1 MLSHVTG
8 ATSPAKI
15 DLTIGQALD
24 EAARKWP
31 DKLALADHGQ
41 NKRFTWA
48 QLLEASDNLAAGFL
62 AMGLK
67 PGERIGIWSL
77 NRYEWA
83 LTQFAAAKAG
93 LVLVT
98 INPAYRASE
107 LEFSLAKVECA
118 ALILAPAFK
127 TSDYIGMVQAL
138 VPEMADAI
146 DGRIVSERLPALRHV
161 VQLGGDAA
169 QGAMAFAAVER
180 LGEAADPTILR
191 AVEAGLKPDDV
202 INIQYTS
209 GTTGSPKG
217 VMLSHANILNNGYF
231 CGEAIE
237 LTADDKICIA
247 VPLYHCFGM
256 VIGNLACLTHGA
268 AMVFVGEGFDPVATL
283 EVVEREKCTAL
294 FGVPTMFIAELEHDD
309 FAKFDLSSLRTGV
322 MAGSPCPMEIM
333 RQVTERMHM
342 HELTICYGMTETSPV
357 SFQSSTQDKLEM
369 RVSTVG
375 RIHPH
380 IEVKI
385 IDKDGTIVPR
395 GVAGE
400 LCTKG
405 YSVMLGYWNDVEQT
419 DQVIDADGWMHS
431 GDIATIDEQG
441 FCKIVGRIK
450 DLVIRGGENLYPRE
464 IEEYLYKHEAIR
476 DVQVFG
482 VPDKKYVEALA
493 VWVILHPDAVLTA
506 EGLRDFCNGQIA
518 HQKIPT
524 HVKFV
529 SEFPMTVT
537 GKIQK
542 YLMREA
548 MIAELGLDVID
559 TA

>member
-1 MLSHVTG
+1 MLSHVRG
-8 ATSPAKI
+8 ATNPAKI

-24 EAARKWP
+24 EAAKKWP
-31 DKLALADHGQ
+31 DELALADHGQ

-48 QLLEASDNLAAGFL
+48 QLLAASDDLAAGFL

-98 INPAYRASE
+98 INPAYRLSE
-107 LEFSLAKVECA
+107 LEYSLAMVECV
-118 ALILAPAFK
+118 ALILAPSFK
-127 TSDYIGMVQAL
+127 TSDYIGMMQTL
-138 VPEMADAI
+138 VPEMADAA
-146 DGRIVSERLPALRHV
+146 GRRIKSARLPALRHV
-161 VQLGGDAA
+161 VQLGGEAA
-169 QGAMAFAAVER
+169 QGAMAFAAVEQ
-180 LGEAADPTILR
+180 LGKAANPEILKT
-191 AVEAGLKPDDV
+191 VEANLTADDV

-231 CGEAIE
+231 CGEAIG
-237 LTADDKICIA
+237 LTPQDKICIA

-268 AMVFVGEGFDPVATL
+268 AMVYVGEGFDPIATL
-283 EVVEREKCTAL
+283 KTVAEEKCTAL
-294 FGVPTMFIAELEHDD
+294 FGVPTMFIAELEHPD
-309 FAKFDLSSLRTGV
+309 FADCDLSSLRTGV

-333 RQVTERMHM
+333 QQVAGRMNM
-342 HELTICYGMTETSPV
+342 HEVTICYGMTETSPV
-357 SFQSSTQDKLEM
+357 SFQSSTKDPLEM

-385 IDKDGTIVPR
+385 IDEHGEIVPR

-405 YSVMLGYWNDVEQT
+405 YSVMLGYWNDAEQT
-419 DQVIDADGWMHS
+419 GQMIDADGWMHT

-464 IEEYLYKHEAIR
+464 IEEYLYKHQAIR

-482 VPDKKYVEALA
+482 VPDPKYVEALA
-493 VWVILHPDAVLTA
+493 VWVILHPDMSLTA
-506 EGLRDFCNGQIA
+506 EGLRDFCQGQIA

-529 SEFPMTVT
+529 NEFPMTVT

-548 MIAELGLDVID
+548 MINELGLDIID

>member
-1 MLSHVTG
+1 MRSHVIG
-8 ATSPAKI
+8 ATTPAKI
-15 DLTIGQALD
+15 NLTIGQALND
-24 EAARKWP
+24 AAKMWP
-31 DKLALADHGQ
+31 NKPALIDCAQDIRFNWAELLSRSNALA
-41 NKRFTWA
+41 
-48 QLLEASDNLAAGFL
+48 SGFL
-62 AMGLK
+62 ALGLK
-67 PGERIGIWSL
+67 PGDRIGIWSL
-77 NRYEWA
+77 NRYEWV

-98 INPAYRASE
+98 INPAYRLSE
-107 LEFSLAKVECA
+107 LEFSLAKVKCA
-118 ALILAPAFK
+118 ALIIAPQFK
-127 TSDYIGMVQAL
+127 TSDYIGMVQTL
-138 VPEMADAI
+138 VPEMSNAVEGYI
-146 DGRIVSERLPALRHV
+146 TSERLHALRYV
-161 VQLGGDAA
+161 IQLGDEVAN
-169 QGAMAFAAVER
+169 GALAFATIEQ
-180 LGEAADPTILR
+180 LGKTANPKILE
-191 AVEAGLKPDDV
+191 AVEAGLTPDDI

-237 LTADDKICIA
+237 LTSEDRICIA

-256 VIGNLACLTHGA
+256 VIGNLACVTHGST
-268 AMVFVGEGFDPVATL
+268 MVLVGEGFDPVATL
-283 EVVEREKCTAL
+283 KAVADEKCTAL
-294 FGVPTMFIAELEHDD
+294 YGVPTMFIAELEHDD
-309 FAKFDLSSLRTGV
+309 FATFDLSSLRTGV

-333 RQVTERMHM
+333 KQVAERMNM
-342 HELTICYGMTETSPV
+342 HDVTICYGMTETSPV
-357 SFQSSTQDKLEM
+357 SFQSSAKDSLEM

-380 IEVKI
+380 VEVKI
-385 IDKDGTIVPR
+385 IDNEGQTVPR

-405 YSVMLGYWNDVEQT
+405 YSVMRGYWDEAEQT
-419 DQVIDADGWMHS
+419 AQVIDADDWLHT

-441 FCKIVGRIK
+441 YCKIVGRIK

-464 IEEYLYKHEAIR
+464 IEEYLYQHGAIR

-493 VWVILHPDAVLTA
+493 VWVILHQDATLTA
-506 EGLRDFCNGQIA
+506 EELQDFCRGQIA

-524 HVKFV
+524 YIKFV
-529 SEFPMTVT
+529 QEFPMTVT

-542 YLMREA
+542 FIMRDA
-548 MIAELGLDVID
+548 MIEELGLVAVA

>member
-1 MLSHVTG
+1 MNMNSHVIG
-8 ATSPAKI
+8 AKTPAKI
-15 DLTIGQALD
+15 GLTIGQALD
-24 EAARKWP
+24 EAAKNWP
-31 DKLALADHGQ
+31 TQPALIDCAQNIRFNWAELLQRSNQLA
-41 NKRFTWA
+41 
-48 QLLEASDNLAAGFL
+48 SGFL
-62 AMGLK
+62 ALGLK

-98 INPAYRASE
+98 INPAYRLSE
-107 LEFSLAKVECA
+107 LEFSLAKVKCA
-118 ALILAPAFK
+118 ALILAPKFK
-127 TSDYIGMVQAL
+127 TSDYIGMVQTL
-138 VPEMADAI
+138 IPEMADAI
-146 DGRIVSERLPALRHV
+146 DGKITSPRLPALRHMI
-161 VQLGGDAA
+161 QLGGEAA
-169 QGAMAFAAVER
+169 QGAIAFAAIEQR
-180 LGEAADPTILR
+180 GKTADPQTLK
-191 AVEAGLKPDDV
+191 ATEATLNPDDI

-237 LTADDKICIA
+237 LTSVDKICIA

-268 AMVFVGEGFDPVATL
+268 AMVFVGEGFDPIATL
-283 EVVEREKCTAL
+283 KAVADEKCTAL
-294 FGVPTMFIAELEHDD
+294 FGVPTMFIAELEHED
-309 FAKFDLSSLRTGV
+309 FANYDLSSLRTGV

-333 RQVTERMHM
+333 QQVTARMNM
-342 HELTICYGMTETSPV
+342 HDLTICYGMTETSPV
-357 SFQSSTQDKLEM
+357 SFQSSTKDSLEM

-380 IEVKI
+380 VEVKI
-385 IDKDGTIVPR
+385 IDQNKQIVPR
-395 GVAGE
+395 CVAGE
-400 LCTKG
+400 LCTRG
-405 YSVMLGYWNDVEQT
+405 YSVMLGYWDDSEQT
-419 DQVIDADGWMHS
+419 AQVIDTDGWLHS

-464 IEEYLYKHEAIR
+464 IEEYLYKHAAIR

-493 VWVILHPDAVLTA
+493 VWVILHPNSTLTA
-506 EGLRDFCNGQIA
+506 AGLQDFCQGQIA

-524 HVKFV
+524 HIKFV
-529 SEFPMTVT
+529 QEFPMTVT

-542 YLMREA
+542 FLMREA
-548 MIAELGLDVID
+548 MMEELGLSE
-559 TA
+559 T